1 MAGKEE
7 AGKEEFKGWGGEL
20 FVLVECPSLANS
32 PDAYF
37 SQVCALLCSIM
48 TSWAVFLSSPGS
60 GDKEYSA
67 DSAILEECLVKLQP
81 NRVNITKSQ
90 GRGSAQYKVQAYTPR
105 NIRYHLTGKPP
116 NKETS

>member
-1 MAGKEE
+1 M
-7 AGKEEFKGWGGEL
+7 

-81 NRVNITKSQ
+81 NRVKVVQPCILPKA
-90 GRGSAQYKVQAYTPR
+90 RGGDQHNTRCKHTHHTTLS
-105 NIRYHLTGKPP
+105 II
-116 NKETS
+116 